1 MAHTRLVLLAV
12 MLVLVLA
19 VSGCTG
25 GSSPAATGKPPATGP
40 TGESQGAQSPNEPAQ
55 PVMTVVVY
63 HATADAM
70 YLVGEKHTISKNSHP
85 AKTALEQLLQPP
97 QGKDLVAVLPPDTK
111 IRSLTVKDHVAYAD
125 FDDKLMKSN
134 GGGSTTER
142 LIVGAIVNTLTEFS
156 DIKKVQI
163 LVDGKTVETLSG
175 HMDVSHPLSR
185 SEGII
190 KKP

>member
-1 MAHTRLVLLAV
+1 MAHTRVVLLAV
-12 MLVLVLA
+12 MLVLALTVA
-19 VSGCTG
+19 GCTG
-25 GSSPAATGKPPATGP
+25 GSLPSAGKVPDPGSAGQ
-40 TGESQGAQSPNEPAQ
+40 SQGTQTPPEPER

-70 YLVGEKHTISKNSHP
+70 YLVAEKHTISKNSHP

-111 IRSLTVKDHVAYAD
+111 VRSLTVKEHVAYAD
-125 FDDKLMKSN
+125 FDDKLIKSN